1 VREER
6 TEAAG
11 SSPPPSFG
19 KRGRKSAG
27 SRTGAA
33 KSRDRWRVCARG
45 RRAKVRRPSRHSS
58 VEGALGRSEP
68 FSLTRGRGR
77 RSRRCVTGRQACAR
91 RDGGVRGRHAR
102 LVRGRQ
108 RRGTRDAT
116 CGPALRSGARQDR
129 VASAPAG
136 SWAATADPSSSAG
149 RVKRDRTQLGM
160 RRQTHRDPG
169 RLLGRRLHRTW
180 PPRESAGATSG
191 IGRSVEVHMSRVGCR
206 SR

>member
-1 VREER
+1 MREER
-6 TEAAG
+6 AEAAG
-11 SSPPPSFG
+11 SSPPSFG
-19 KRGRKSAG
+19 SGGRKSVG

-33 KSRDRWRVCARG
+33 KSRDRWRVCVRG

-68 FSLTRGRGR
+68 SPLTRGRGR
-77 RSRRCVTGRQACAR
+77 RSRRCVTGRQASAR

-116 CGPALRSGARQDR
+116 CGPAFRSGARQDR

-136 SWAATADPSSSAG
+136 SAR
-149 RVKRDRTQLGM
+149 RVKRDRTQLGV

-180 PPRESAGATSG
+180 LPRESAAATSG

>member
-1 VREER
+1 MREER

-33 KSRDRWRVCARG
+33 KSRDRWRACARG
-45 RRAKVRRPSRHSS
+45 RRTKVRRPSRHSS
-58 VEGALGRSEP
+58 MEGALGRSEP
-68 FSLTRGRGR
+68 SPLTRGRGR
-77 RSRRCVTGRQACAR
+77 RSRRRVTGRQACAR

-102 LVRGRQ
+102 LARGRK
-108 RRGTRDAT
+108 RHGTRDAT

-136 SWAATADPSSSAG
+136 SAG
-149 RVKRDRTQLGM
+149 RVKRDSTQLEV

-169 RLLGRRLHRTW
+169 RLLGLTLHRTW
-180 PPRESAGATSG
+180 PPRESAIATSG